1 MQNLQQRYEVLEAE
15 KLLLDMNDQADMLKL
30 LVIENEQ
37 AQIQAQAQMQEQVRT
52 QAEEDRSPVLPAE
65 HASSKVEDKDLIV
78 SPPDNDEI
86 ELKYD
91 FNDIFGN
98 TQANKIISELLREQK
113 AALQSLHQSQL
124 SELQSAY
131 AAQEEELESG
141 VELIYQFK
149 QKLEQLNTSALEK
162 DDLLSKLTLQN
173 QYLQEQ
179 VSQLQQERD
188 EAIRELDHLKA
199 EFNSKAGE
207 QQNEILRMQQLLKQ
221 METWQSPE
229 PSVKVTGTSETLEEL
244 VQKAKESAAEKATQ
258 QILASRAEALPPLAF
273 LPNAVIP
280 VPALSGQAAQ
290 ADAVA
295 VGPLQ
300 EQMKDMLDWKKDIE
314 EWRES
319 EAVWR
324 VDVEKQLSRLS
335 HTALAS
341 MTANV

>member
-1 MQNLQQRYEVLEAE
+1 
-15 KLLLDMNDQADMLKL
+15 MLKL

-37 AQIQAQAQMQEQVRT
+37 EQLQAQMHEPLST
-52 QAEEDRSPVLPAE
+52 PAEEDRSPVLPVA
-65 HASSKVEDKDLIV
+65 HASSEVDQELIV
-78 SPPDNDEI
+78 SPPASDEI

-113 AALQSLHQSQL
+113 AALQSLHHNQL

-149 QKLEQLNTSALEK
+149 QKLEELNTSAMEK
-162 DDLLSKLTLQN
+162 EDLLGKLTLQN
-173 QYLQEQ
+173 QQLQDQ

-188 EAIRELDHLKA
+188 EAMAALDHLKV
-199 EFNSKAGE
+199 EFNGKTEE
-207 QQNEILRMQQLLKQ
+207 QQNEILRLQQLLKQ
-221 METWQSPE
+221 TETRQSPE

-258 QILASRAEALPPLAF
+258 QLASRAEVLPPLAF
-273 LPNAVIP
+273 QPNAVIP

-290 ADAVA
+290 TDVVA
-295 VGPLQ
+295 VGHLQ
-300 EQMKDMLDWKKDIE
+300 EQMKDMLDWKKDME
-314 EWRES
+314 DWREG
-319 EAVWR
+319 EAAWR

-335 HTALAS
+335 HATLAS
-341 MTANV
+341 LTANV

>member
-15 KLLLDMNDQADMLKL
+15 KSLLNMNDQADMLKL

-37 AQIQAQAQMQEQVRT
+37 EQLQAQMHEQT
-52 QAEEDRSPVLPAE
+52 STPAEEDRSPVLPAE
-65 HASSKVEDKDLIV
+65 HTSSEFDQELIV
-78 SPPDNDEI
+78 SPPDSDEI

-113 AALQSLHQSQL
+113 AALQSLHHNQL

-162 DDLLSKLTLQN
+162 EDLLGKLTLQN
-173 QYLQEQ
+173 QQLQDQ
-179 VSQLQQERD
+179 MSQLQQERD
-188 EAIRELDHLKA
+188 EAMAALDHLKA
-199 EFNSKAGE
+199 EFSGKAEE
-207 QQNEILRMQQLLKQ
+207 QQNEILRLRQLLKQ
-221 METWQSPE
+221 TETRQSPE

-258 QILASRAEALPPLAF
+258 QLLASHAEVLPPLAF
-273 LPNAVIP
+273 QPNAVIP

-290 ADAVA
+290 TDAVA

-300 EQMKDMLDWKKDIE
+300 EQMKDMLVWKKDME
-314 EWRES
+314 EWREG
-319 EAVWR
+319 EAAWR

-335 HTALAS
+335 HATLAS
-341 MTANV
+341 LTANV

>member
-15 KLLLDMNDQADMLKL
+15 KSLLNMNDQADMLKL

-37 AQIQAQAQMQEQVRT
+37 EQLQAQMHEPLST
-52 QAEEDRSPVLPAE
+52 PAEEDHSPVLPAE
-65 HASSKVEDKDLIV
+65 HASSEFDQELIV
-78 SPPDNDEI
+78 SPPDSDEI

-113 AALQSLHQSQL
+113 AALQSLHHNQL

-149 QKLEQLNTSALEK
+149 QKLEELNTSALEK
-162 DDLLSKLTLQN
+162 EDLLGKLTLQN
-173 QYLQEQ
+173 QHLQDQ
-179 VSQLQQERD
+179 MSQLQQERD
-188 EAIRELDHLKA
+188 EAIAALDHLKA
-199 EFNSKAGE
+199 EFNGKAEE
-207 QQNEILRMQQLLKQ
+207 QQNEILHLRQLLKQ
-221 METWQSPE
+221 TETRQSPE
-229 PSVKVTGTSETLEEL
+229 ASVKVTGTSETLEEL

-258 QILASRAEALPPLAF
+258 QLIASRAEVLPPLAF
-273 LPNAVIP
+273 QPNAVIP

-290 ADAVA
+290 TDVVA
-295 VGPLQ
+295 VGHLQ
-300 EQMKDMLDWKKDIE
+300 EQMKDMLDWKKDME
-314 EWRES
+314 DWREG
-319 EAVWR
+319 EAAWR

-335 HTALAS
+335 DATLAS
-341 MTANV
+341 LTANI

>member
-15 KLLLDMNDQADMLKL
+15 KSLLNMNDQADMLKL

-37 AQIQAQAQMQEQVRT
+37 EQLQAQMHEPVST
-52 QAEEDRSPVLPAE
+52 PTEEDRSPVLPAA
-65 HASSKVEDKDLIV
+65 HASSEFDQELIV
-78 SPPDNDEI
+78 SPTASDEI

-113 AALQSLHQSQL
+113 AALQSLHHNQL

-162 DDLLSKLTLQN
+162 EDLLGKLSLQN
-173 QYLQEQ
+173 QQLQDQ

-188 EAIRELDHLKA
+188 EAMAALDHLKV
-199 EFNSKAGE
+199 EFNGKTEE
-207 QQNEILRMQQLLKQ
+207 QQNEILRLQQLLKQ
-221 METWQSPE
+221 TETRQSAE
-229 PSVKVTGTSETLEEL
+229 SSVKVTGTSETLEEL

-258 QILASRAEALPPLAF
+258 QLVSRAEALPPLAF
-273 LPNAVIP
+273 QPNAVIP

-290 ADAVA
+290 TDVVA
-295 VGPLQ
+295 VGHLQ
-300 EQMKDMLDWKKDIE
+300 EQMKDMLDWKKDME
-314 EWRES
+314 DWREG
-319 EAVWR
+319 EAAWR
-324 VDVEKQLSRLS
+324 VDVEKQMSRLS
-335 HTALAS
+335 HATLAS
-341 MTANV
+341 LTANV

>member
-15 KLLLDMNDQADMLKL
+15 KSLLNMNDQADMLKL

-37 AQIQAQAQMQEQVRT
+37 EQLQAQMHEPLST
-52 QAEEDRSPVLPAE
+52 PAEEDRSPVLPVA
-65 HASSKVEDKDLIV
+65 HASSEVDQELIV
-78 SPPDNDEI
+78 SPPASDEI

-113 AALQSLHQSQL
+113 AALQSLHHNQL

-149 QKLEQLNTSALEK
+149 QKLEELNTSAMEK
-162 DDLLSKLTLQN
+162 EDLLGKLTLQN
-173 QYLQEQ
+173 QQLQDQ

-188 EAIRELDHLKA
+188 EAMAALDHLKV
-199 EFNSKAGE
+199 EFNGKTEE
-207 QQNEILRMQQLLKQ
+207 QQNEILRLQQLLKQ
-221 METWQSPE
+221 TETRQSPE

-258 QILASRAEALPPLAF
+258 QLASRAEVLPPLAF
-273 LPNAVIP
+273 QPNAVIP

-290 ADAVA
+290 TDVVA
-295 VGPLQ
+295 VGHLQ
-300 EQMKDMLDWKKDIE
+300 EQMKDMLDWKKDME
-314 EWRES
+314 DWREG
-319 EAVWR
+319 EAAWR

-335 HTALAS
+335 HATLAS
-341 MTANV
+341 LTANV